1 MSTLL
6 AQFQMHDQFVRV
18 AIVDR
23 DDIRTP
29 VLHGEGESVHDA
41 FSDALSPAR
50 VTFKGESD
58 ELDACVAAMRDK
70 RLSIAIT
77 DDVISCYGFL

>member
-6 AQFQMHDQFVRV
+6 AQFQIHDRFVRV
-18 AIVDR
+18 AILDR
-23 DDIRTP
+23 DDIRSP
-29 VLHGEGESVHDA
+29 VLHGEGASVQDA

-70 RLSIAIT
+70 RLAISIT
-77 DDVISCYGFL
+77 DDVISCCGFA